1 MNRCDLRPGDYE
13 SFYTNGDI
21 IFEQGVQRITE
32 DTPIA
37 EIGSQGG
44 IIVQGEAQQF
54 YTVDQTI
61 SDMNSTT
68 STGASLIGDG
78 TTAQENNLPM
88 NELRVKM
95 AVQAKKWYFLRS
107 SLALLSLFLRS
118 SFALPSLFLRSS
130 FACCPFVVRSLSVR
144 CSFVVRSII
153 EQRTHINCTSFAL
166 QSNMNRGISLGV
178 VFIHSALSLS
188 L

>member
-44 IIVQGEAQQF
+44 IIVRGEAQQF
-54 YTVDQTI
+54 DTVDQTI
-61 SDMNSTT
+61 GDMNSTT

-107 SLALLSLFLRS
+107 SLALLSLFLR
-118 SFALPSLFLRSS
+118 L
-130 FACCPFVVRSLSVR
+130 LSVR
-144 CSFVVRSII
+144 CSFVVRSLSV
-153 EQRTHINCTSFAL
+153 RCPF
-166 QSNMNRGISLGV
+166 V
-178 VFIHSALSLS
+178 VRSLS
-188 L
+188 VQ

>member
-54 YTVDQTI
+54 DTVDQTI
-61 SDMNSTT
+61 DDMNK

-78 TTAQENNLPM
+78 ETVQENNLPM

-107 SLALLSLFLRS
+107 SLALLSLFLR
-118 SFALPSLFLRSS
+118 L
-130 FACCPFVVRSLSVR
+130 LSVR
-144 CSFVVRSII
+144 CSFVVRSLSVRCPFNNRTTNAHQLHIVRTSI
-153 EQRTHINCTSFAL
+153 EHEPRHLLGSSFYT
-166 QSNMNRGISLGV
+166 
-178 VFIHSALSLS
+178 LSS
-188 L
+188 VA